1 MTPDPELSRASP
13 RRLAWMRFCGH
24 RAAIASLV
32 VLVILSIFA
41 MLSPLTTRYGVNE
54 AVKEPPNY
62 FIPPSAIAWFGTDD
76 LGRDLYSR
84 LIYGVRVSLVIG
96 VASAVISVAVGSL
109 VGAAAGFR
117 GGRFDDV
124 VMRVTDLFLA
134 FPFLVSLLLVRNVLG
149 ALDWL
154 RPVIG
159 GVESIRFVIF
169 LFALFGWMGVAR
181 VVRAQVLSLKT
192 REYVEAA
199 RSVGASPRYVIVRH
213 LIPNSIGP
221 IMVSLTVSVVSAI
234 IGESTLSFF
243 GYGPQAGDGETSLGL
258 LVAGAKGAVQ
268 TGNWWLAVFP
278 CGVLGLIALCVNF
291 VGDGLRDATDPRLDR
306 GEV

>member
-1 MTPDPELSRASP
+1 
-13 RRLAWMRFCGH
+13 MRFCGH
-24 RAAIASLV
+24 RAAIVSLT
-32 VLVILSIFA
+32 VLIILSIFA
-41 MLSPLTTRYGVNE
+41 ILSPFTTRFGVNE

-62 FIPPSAIAWFGTDD
+62 FIPPSKIAWFGTDD

-96 VASAVISVAVGSL
+96 VSSAVISVVVGSL

-117 GGRFDDV
+117 GGRFDDI

-134 FPFLVSLLLVRNVLG
+134 FPFLVSLLLARSVLG

-181 VVRAQVLSLKT
+181 VVRAQVLSLKS

-278 CGVLGLIALCVNF
+278 CGVLGMIALCVNF

-306 GEV
+306 GEA

>member
-1 MTPDPELSRASP
+1 
-13 RRLAWMRFCGH
+13 MRFCSH

-96 VASAVISVAVGSL
+96 VASAVISVVVGSL